1 MSKLLI
7 FLLFTV
13 VVNYERYERDGIPDY
28 DVLFMDKLMG
38 SDVLQLNVK
47 EGEEF
52 YISIFYSSSCKIR
65 LLNYNEITDALVYFG
80 KNGEEFKYS
89 DPSHGWYLSP
99 ICISYYRFK
108 AIKPSYN
115 KITLK
120 FKSVD
125 RDKDETYK
133 KTKLRE
139 FDLFIKL
146 NILPKNNTS

>member
-13 VVNYERYERDGIPDY
+13 VVNYEEDGIPNY
-28 DVLFMDKLMG
+28 DTLFMDKLMG
-38 SDVLQLNVK
+38 SDVRQLNVK

-52 YISIFYSSSCKIR
+52 YISIPSSRLYKIR

-80 KNGEEFKYS
+80 KNGEEFEYYEPNQGYFS
-89 DPSHGWYLSP
+89 SG
-99 ICISYYRFK
+99 IGFSYFRFK

-120 FKSVD
+120 FKLVD
-125 RDKDETYK
+125 RDNDETYK
-133 KTKLRE
+133 KTKLKDL
-139 FDLFIKL
+139 DLFIKL

>member
-13 VVNYERYERDGIPDY
+13 VVNYEEDGIPDY
-28 DVLFMDKLMG
+28 DTLFMDKLMG
-38 SDVLQLNVK
+38 SDVRQLNVK

-52 YISIFYSSSCKIR
+52 YISIPKSNLYKIR

-80 KNGEEFKYS
+80 KNGEEFKYY
-89 DPSHGWYLSP
+89 DPSHGWFLSP
-99 ICISYYRFK
+99 IGFSYFRFK

-120 FKSVD
+120 FKLVD
-125 RDKDETYK
+125 RDNDETYK
-133 KTKLRE
+133 KTKLKDL
-139 FDLFIKL
+139 DLFIKL

>member
-13 VVNYERYERDGIPDY
+13 VVNYEKDGIPDY
-28 DVLFMDKLMG
+28 SMLVMDKLMG
-38 SDVLQLNVK
+38 SDVRQLNVK

-52 YISIFYSSSCKIR
+52 YISIPSSRSYKIR

-80 KNGEEFKYS
+80 KNGEEFEYYEPKIGYFSTGIGYS
-89 DPSHGWYLSP
+89 YF
-99 ICISYYRFK
+99 RFK

-125 RDKDETYK
+125 RDNDETYK

>member
-13 VVNYERYERDGIPDY
+13 VVNYEEDGIPNY
-28 DVLFMDKLMG
+28 FILSMDKLMG
-38 SDVLQLNVK
+38 SDVRQLNVK

-52 YISIFYSSSCKIR
+52 YISIPSSRSYKIR

-80 KNGEEFKYS
+80 KNGEEFEYEEPKIGHFSTGIGYS
-89 DPSHGWYLSP
+89 YF
-99 ICISYYRFK
+99 RFK

-125 RDKDETYK
+125 RDNDETYK
-133 KTKLRE
+133 KTKSRE
-139 FDLFIKL
+139 LDLFIKL

>member
-13 VVNYERYERDGIPDY
+13 VVNYEEDGIPYY
-28 DVLFMDKLMG
+28 DTLFMDKLMG
-38 SDVLQLNVK
+38 SDVRQLNVK

-52 YISIFYSSSCKIR
+52 YISIPSSRSYKIR

-80 KNGEEFKYS
+80 KNGEEFEYEEPKIGHFSTGIGYS
-89 DPSHGWYLSP
+89 YF
-99 ICISYYRFK
+99 RFK

-120 FKSVD
+120 FKLVD
-125 RDKDETYK
+125 RYNETYK
-133 KTKLRE
+133 KTKLR
-139 FDLFIKL
+139 DLDWFIKL

>member
-13 VVNYERYERDGIPDY
+13 VVNYEEDGIPYY
-28 DVLFMDKLMG
+28 DTLFMDKLMG
-38 SDVLQLNVK
+38 SDVRQLNVK

-80 KNGEEFKYS
+80 KNGEEFKYY
-89 DPSHGWYLSP
+89 DPSQGWYLSP
-99 ICISYYRFK
+99 ICISLYRFK

-120 FKSVD
+120 FKLVD
-125 RDKDETYK
+125 RDNDETYK
-133 KTKLRE
+133 KTKLKE
-139 FDLFIKL
+139 LDLFIKL

>member
-13 VVNYERYERDGIPDY
+13 VVNYEKDDIPNY
-28 DVLFMDKLMG
+28 FILLMDKLMG
-38 SDVLQLNVK
+38 SDIRQLNVK

-52 YISIFYSSSCKIR
+52 YISIPLSNSYKIR
-65 LLNYNEITDALVYFG
+65 LLNYNENTDALVYFG
-80 KNGEEFKYS
+80 KNGEEFEYHEPKIGYFSSGIGYS
-89 DPSHGWYLSP
+89 YF
-99 ICISYYRFK
+99 RFK

-120 FKSVD
+120 FKLVD
-125 RDKDETYK
+125 RYNETYK
-133 KTKLRE
+133 KTKLR
-139 FDLFIKL
+139 DLDWFIKL

>member
-13 VVNYERYERDGIPDY
+13 VVNYEKDGIPDY
-28 DVLFMDKLMG
+28 SMLDMDKLMG
-38 SDVLQLNVK
+38 SDVRQLNVK

-52 YISIFYSSSCKIR
+52 YISIPISTSYKIR

-80 KNGEEFKYS
+80 KNGEEFKYY
-89 DPSHGWYLSP
+89 DPSHGWFLSP
-99 ICISYYRFK
+99 IGFSYFRFK

-120 FKSVD
+120 FKLVD
-125 RDKDETYK
+125 RDNDETYK
-133 KTKLRE
+133 KTKLKDL
-139 FDLFIKL
+139 DLFIKL

>member
-13 VVNYERYERDGIPDY
+13 VVNYEEDGIPDY
-28 DVLFMDKLMG
+28 DTLFMDKLMG
-38 SDVLQLNVK
+38 SDVRQLNVK

-52 YISIFYSSSCKIR
+52 YISIPSSRLYKIR

-120 FKSVD
+120 FKLVA

-133 KTKLRE
+133 KTKLKAL
-139 FDLFIKL
+139 DLFIKL

>member
-13 VVNYERYERDGIPDY
+13 VVNYEEDGIPDY
-28 DVLFMDKLMG
+28 DTLFMDKLMG
-38 SDVLQLNVK
+38 SDVRQLNVK

-52 YISIFYSSSCKIR
+52 YISIPKSKLYKIR

-80 KNGEEFKYS
+80 KNGEEFEYYEPKQGYFS
-89 DPSHGWYLSP
+89 SG
-99 ICISYYRFK
+99 IGFSYFRFK

-120 FKSVD
+120 FKLVD
-125 RDKDETYK
+125 RDNDETYK
-133 KTKLRE
+133 KTKLKE
-139 FDLFIKL
+139 LDLFIKL

>member
-13 VVNYERYERDGIPDY
+13 VVNYEEDGIPDY
-28 DVLFMDKLMG
+28 DTLFMDKLMG
-38 SDVLQLNVK
+38 SDVRQLNVK

-52 YISIFYSSSCKIR
+52 YISIPLSTSYKIR

-120 FKSVD
+120 FKLVD
-125 RDKDETYK
+125 RYNDETYK
-133 KTKLRE
+133 KTKLKE
-139 FDLFIKL
+139 LDLFIKL

>member
-1 MSKLLI
+1 MSELLI

-13 VVNYERYERDGIPDY
+13 VVNYEEDGIPDY
-28 DVLFMDKLMG
+28 DTLFMDKLMG
-38 SDVLQLNVK
+38 SDVRQLNVK

-52 YISIFYSSSCKIR
+52 YISIPSSRSYKIR

-80 KNGEEFKYS
+80 KNGEEFKYY
-89 DPSHGWYLSP
+89 DPSHGWFLSP
-99 ICISYYRFK
+99 IGFSYFRFK

>member
-13 VVNYERYERDGIPDY
+13 VVNYEEDSIPDY
-28 DVLFMDKLMG
+28 DTLFMDKLMG
-38 SDVLQLNVK
+38 SDVRQLNVK

-52 YISIFYSSSCKIR
+52 YISIPSSRLYKIR

-99 ICISYYRFK
+99 IVFSYYRFK

-120 FKSVD
+120 FKLVA

-133 KTKLRE
+133 KTKLKDL
-139 FDLFIKL
+139 DLFIKL

>member
-7 FLLFTV
+7 FLLFAV
-13 VVNYERYERDGIPDY
+13 VVNYEKDDIPNY
-28 DVLFMDKLMG
+28 FILLMDKLMG
-38 SDVLQLNVK
+38 SDIRQLNVK

-52 YISIFYSSSCKIR
+52 YISIPLSSSYKIR

-80 KNGEEFKYS
+80 KNGEEFEYHEPKIGYFSTGIGYS
-89 DPSHGWYLSP
+89 YF
-99 ICISYYRFK
+99 RFK

-120 FKSVD
+120 FKLVD
-125 RDKDETYK
+125 RYNETYK
-133 KTKLRE
+133 KTKLR
-139 FDLFIKL
+139 DLDWFIKL

>member
-13 VVNYERYERDGIPDY
+13 VVNYEEDGIPYY
-28 DVLFMDKLMG
+28 DTLFMDKLMG
-38 SDVLQLNVK
+38 SDVRQLNVK

-52 YISIFYSSSCKIR
+52 YISIPSSRLYKIR

-80 KNGEEFKYS
+80 KNGEEFKYY
-89 DPSHGWYLSP
+89 DPSQGWYSSP
-99 ICISYYRFK
+99 IGISLYRFK

-120 FKSVD
+120 FKLVA

-133 KTKLRE
+133 KTKLKDL
-139 FDLFIKL
+139 DLFIKL

>member
-13 VVNYERYERDGIPDY
+13 VVNYEEDGIPNY
-28 DVLFMDKLMG
+28 FILSMDKLMG
-38 SDVLQLNVK
+38 SDVRQLNVK

-52 YISIFYSSSCKIR
+52 YISIPLSSSYKIR
-65 LLNYNEITDALVYFG
+65 LLNYNENTDALVYFG
-80 KNGEEFKYS
+80 KNGEEFEYHEPKIGYFSTGIGYS
-89 DPSHGWYLSP
+89 YF
-99 ICISYYRFK
+99 RFK

-120 FKSVD
+120 FKLVD
-125 RDKDETYK
+125 RYNETYK
-133 KTKLRE
+133 KTKLR
-139 FDLFIKL
+139 DLDWFIKL

>member
-13 VVNYERYERDGIPDY
+13 VVNYEEDGIPYY
-28 DVLFMDKLMG
+28 DTLFMDKLMG
-38 SDVLQLNVK
+38 SDVRQLNVK

-52 YISIFYSSSCKIR
+52 YISIPSSRSYKIR

-80 KNGEEFKYS
+80 KNGEEFKYY
-89 DPSHGWYLSP
+89 DPSQGWYLSP
-99 ICISYYRFK
+99 ICISLYRFK

>member
-13 VVNYERYERDGIPDY
+13 VVNYEEDGIPYY
-28 DVLFMDKLMG
+28 DTLFMDKLMG
-38 SDVLQLNVK
+38 SDVRQLNVK

-52 YISIFYSSSCKIR
+52 YISIPSSRLYKIR

-80 KNGEEFKYS
+80 KNGEEFEYHEPKIGNFYYGRGYS
-89 DPSHGWYLSP
+89 YF
-99 ICISYYRFK
+99 RFK

>member
-13 VVNYERYERDGIPDY
+13 VVNYEEDGIPYY
-28 DVLFMDKLMG
+28 DTLFMDKLMG
-38 SDVLQLNVK
+38 SDVRQLNVK

-52 YISIFYSSSCKIR
+52 YISIPSSRLYKIR

-80 KNGEEFKYS
+80 KNGEEFKYY
-89 DPSHGWYLSP
+89 DPSQGWYSSP
-99 ICISYYRFK
+99 IGISLYRFK

-120 FKSVD
+120 FKLVD
-125 RDKDETYK
+125 RYNDETYK
-133 KTKLRE
+133 KTKLKE
-139 FDLFIKL
+139 LDLFIKL

>member
-13 VVNYERYERDGIPDY
+13 VVNYEEDGIPNY
-28 DVLFMDKLMG
+28 DTLFMDKLMG
-38 SDVLQLNVK
+38 SDVRQLNVK

-52 YISIFYSSSCKIR
+52 YISIPSSRLYKIR

-80 KNGEEFKYS
+80 KNGEEFEYEEPKIGHFSTGIGYS
-89 DPSHGWYLSP
+89 YF
-99 ICISYYRFK
+99 RFK

-125 RDKDETYK
+125 RDNDETYK
-133 KTKLRE
+133 KTKSRE
-139 FDLFIKL
+139 LDLFIKL

>member
-13 VVNYERYERDGIPDY
+13 VVNYEEDGIPDY
-28 DVLFMDKLMG
+28 DTLFMDKLMG
-38 SDVLQLNVK
+38 SDVRQLNVK

-52 YISIFYSSSCKIR
+52 YISIPSSRSYKIR

-80 KNGEEFKYS
+80 KNGEEFEYEEPKIGHFSTGIGYS
-89 DPSHGWYLSP
+89 YF
-99 ICISYYRFK
+99 RFK

-125 RDKDETYK
+125 RDNDETYK
-133 KTKLRE
+133 KTKSRE
-139 FDLFIKL
+139 LDLFIKL

>member
-13 VVNYERYERDGIPDY
+13 VVNYEEDGIPDY
-28 DVLFMDKLMG
+28 DTLFMDKLMG
-38 SDVLQLNVK
+38 SDVRQLNVK

-52 YISIFYSSSCKIR
+52 YISIPSSRYYKIR

-99 ICISYYRFK
+99 ICISLYRFK

-120 FKSVD
+120 FKLVD
-125 RDKDETYK
+125 RYNETYK
-133 KTKLRE
+133 KTKLR
-139 FDLFIKL
+139 DLDWFIKL

>member
-13 VVNYERYERDGIPDY
+13 VVNYEEDGIPYY
-28 DVLFMDKLMG
+28 DTLFMDKLMG
-38 SDVLQLNVK
+38 SDVRQLNVK

-52 YISIFYSSSCKIR
+52 YISIPSSRSYKIR

-80 KNGEEFKYS
+80 KNGEEFKYY

-99 ICISYYRFK
+99 IVFSYYRFK

-120 FKSVD
+120 FKLVD
-125 RDKDETYK
+125 RYNETYK
-133 KTKLRE
+133 KTKLR
-139 FDLFIKL
+139 DLDWFIKL

>member
-13 VVNYERYERDGIPDY
+13 VVNYEEDGIPYY
-28 DVLFMDKLMG
+28 DTLFMDKLMG
-38 SDVLQLNVK
+38 SDVRQLNVK

-80 KNGEEFKYS
+80 KNGEEFEYEEPKIGHFSTGIGYS
-89 DPSHGWYLSP
+89 YF
-99 ICISYYRFK
+99 RFK

-120 FKSVD
+120 FKLVD
-125 RDKDETYK
+125 RYNETYK
-133 KTKLRE
+133 KTKLR
-139 FDLFIKL
+139 DIDWFIKL

>member
-13 VVNYERYERDGIPDY
+13 VVNYEEDGIPDY
-28 DVLFMDKLMG
+28 DTLFMDKLMG

-52 YISIFYSSSCKIR
+52 YISIPSSRLYKIR

-80 KNGEEFKYS
+80 KNGEEFEYHEPKIGYFSTGIGYS
-89 DPSHGWYLSP
+89 YF
-99 ICISYYRFK
+99 RFK

-120 FKSVD
+120 FKLVA

-133 KTKLRE
+133 KTKLKDL
-139 FDLFIKL
+139 DLFIKL

>member
-13 VVNYERYERDGIPDY
+13 VVNYEKDGIPDY
-28 DVLFMDKLMG
+28 DAFFMDKLMG
-38 SDVLQLNVK
+38 SDVRQLNVK

-52 YISIFYSSSCKIR
+52 YISIPSSRSYKIR

-80 KNGEEFKYS
+80 KNGEEFEYYEPKIGYFSSGIGYS
-89 DPSHGWYLSP
+89 YF
-99 ICISYYRFK
+99 RFK

>member
-13 VVNYERYERDGIPDY
+13 VVNYEEDGIPNY
-28 DVLFMDKLMG
+28 FILSMDKLMG
-38 SDVLQLNVK
+38 SDVRQLNVK

-80 KNGEEFKYS
+80 KNGEEFEYEEPKIGHFSTGIGYS
-89 DPSHGWYLSP
+89 YF
-99 ICISYYRFK
+99 RFK

-125 RDKDETYK
+125 RDNDETYK
-133 KTKLRE
+133 KTKSRE
-139 FDLFIKL
+139 LDLFIKL

>member
-13 VVNYERYERDGIPDY
+13 VVNYEEDGIPYY
-28 DVLFMDKLMG
+28 DTLFMDKLMG
-38 SDVLQLNVK
+38 SDVRQLNVK

-52 YISIFYSSSCKIR
+52 YISIPSSRLYKIR

-80 KNGEEFKYS
+80 KNGEEFKYY
-89 DPSHGWYLSP
+89 DPSQGWYLSP
-99 ICISYYRFK
+99 ICISLYRFK

-120 FKSVD
+120 FKLVD
-125 RDKDETYK
+125 RYNDETYK
-133 KTKLRE
+133 KTKLKE
-139 FDLFIKL
+139 LDLFIKL

>member
-13 VVNYERYERDGIPDY
+13 VVNYEEDGIPNY
-28 DVLFMDKLMG
+28 DTLFMDKLMG
-38 SDVLQLNVK
+38 SDVRQLNVK

-52 YISIFYSSSCKIR
+52 YISIPSSRLYKIR

-80 KNGEEFKYS
+80 KNGEEFKYY
-89 DPSHGWYLSP
+89 DPSQGWYLSP
-99 ICISYYRFK
+99 ICISSYRFK

-120 FKSVD
+120 FKLVA

-133 KTKLRE
+133 KTKLKDL
-139 FDLFIKL
+139 DLFIKL

>member
-13 VVNYERYERDGIPDY
+13 VVNYEEDGIPDY
-28 DVLFMDKLMG
+28 DTLFMDKLMG
-38 SDVLQLNVK
+38 SDVRQLNVK

-52 YISIFYSSSCKIR
+52 YISIPSSRLYKIR

-80 KNGEEFKYS
+80 KNGEEFEYEEPKIGHFSTGIGYS
-89 DPSHGWYLSP
+89 YF
-99 ICISYYRFK
+99 RFK

-125 RDKDETYK
+125 RDNDETYK
-133 KTKLRE
+133 KTKSRE
-139 FDLFIKL
+139 LDLFIKL

>member
-13 VVNYERYERDGIPDY
+13 VVNYEEDGIPDY
-28 DVLFMDKLMG
+28 DTLFMDKLMG
-38 SDVLQLNVK
+38 SDVRQLNVK

-52 YISIFYSSSCKIR
+52 YISIPLSSSYKIR

-120 FKSVD
+120 FKLVD
-125 RDKDETYK
+125 RYNETYK
-133 KTKLRE
+133 KTKLR
-139 FDLFIKL
+139 DIDWFIKL

>member
-13 VVNYERYERDGIPDY
+13 VVNYEEDGIPDY
-28 DVLFMDKLMG
+28 DTLFMDKLMG
-38 SDVLQLNVK
+38 SDVRQLNVK

-52 YISIFYSSSCKIR
+52 YISIPSSRLYKIR

-120 FKSVD
+120 FKLVD
-125 RDKDETYK
+125 RYNETYK
-133 KTKLRE
+133 KTKLR
-139 FDLFIKL
+139 DLDWFIKL

>member
-13 VVNYERYERDGIPDY
+13 VVNYEEDGIPNY
-28 DVLFMDKLMG
+28 LTLGMDKLMG
-38 SDVLQLNVK
+38 SDVRQLNVK

-52 YISIFYSSSCKIR
+52 YISIPSSRLYKIR

-80 KNGEEFKYS
+80 KNGEEFKYY
-89 DPSHGWYLSP
+89 DPSQGWYLSP
-99 ICISYYRFK
+99 ICISSYRFK

-120 FKSVD
+120 FKLVA

-133 KTKLRE
+133 KTKLKDL
-139 FDLFIKL
+139 DLFIKL

>member
-13 VVNYERYERDGIPDY
+13 VVNYEEDGIPDY
-28 DVLFMDKLMG
+28 DTLFMDKLMG
-38 SDVLQLNVK
+38 SDVRQLNVK

-52 YISIFYSSSCKIR
+52 YISIPSSRSYKIR

-80 KNGEEFKYS
+80 KNGEEFKYY
-89 DPSHGWYLSP
+89 DPSQGWYLSP
-99 ICISYYRFK
+99 ICISLYRFK

-120 FKSVD
+120 FKLVD
-125 RDKDETYK
+125 RDNDETYK
-133 KTKLRE
+133 KTKLKDL
-139 FDLFIKL
+139 DLFIKL

>member
-13 VVNYERYERDGIPDY
+13 VVNYEKDGIPDY
-28 DVLFMDKLMG
+28 SMLDMDKLMG
-38 SDVLQLNVK
+38 SDVRQLNVK

-52 YISIFYSSSCKIR
+52 YISIPSSRSYKIR

-80 KNGEEFKYS
+80 KNGEEFKYY
-89 DPSHGWYLSP
+89 DPSHGWFLSP
-99 ICISYYRFK
+99 IGFSYFRFK

-120 FKSVD
+120 FKLVD
-125 RDKDETYK
+125 RYNETYK
-133 KTKLRE
+133 KTKLR
-139 FDLFIKL
+139 DLDWFIKL

>member
-13 VVNYERYERDGIPDY
+13 VVNYEEDGIPDY
-28 DVLFMDKLMG
+28 DTLFMDKLMG
-38 SDVLQLNVK
+38 SDVRQLNVK

-52 YISIFYSSSCKIR
+52 YISIPSSRLYKIR

-99 ICISYYRFK
+99 ICISSYRFK

-120 FKSVD
+120 FKLVD
-125 RDKDETYK
+125 RYNETYK
-133 KTKLRE
+133 NTKSR
-139 FDLFIKL
+139 DLDWFIKL

>member
-13 VVNYERYERDGIPDY
+13 VVNYEEDGIPDY
-28 DVLFMDKLMG
+28 DTLFMDKLMG
-38 SDVLQLNVK
+38 SDVRQLNVK

-52 YISIFYSSSCKIR
+52 YISIPSSRYYKIR

-120 FKSVD
+120 FKLVA

-133 KTKLRE
+133 KTKLKDL
-139 FDLFIKL
+139 DLFIKL

>member
-13 VVNYERYERDGIPDY
+13 VVNYEEDGIPDY
-28 DVLFMDKLMG
+28 DTLFMDKLMG
-38 SDVLQLNVK
+38 SDVRQLNVK

-52 YISIFYSSSCKIR
+52 YISIPSSRSYKIR

-80 KNGEEFKYS
+80 KNGEEFEYEEPKIGHFSTGIGYS
-89 DPSHGWYLSP
+89 YF
-99 ICISYYRFK
+99 RFK

-120 FKSVD
+120 FKLVD
-125 RDKDETYK
+125 RYNETYK
-133 KTKLRE
+133 KTKLR
-139 FDLFIKL
+139 DLDWFIKL